1 MRNFIQMTVCL
12 FCAAVV
18 LRADDQ
24 PAFVNF
30 IRQVQVPSG
39 VQWDMSVAAASSNGG
54 SMSPLP
60 VDSSGS
66 RFELWTVKSSP
77 LTSYLLDSQFVGA
90 YIPAAEVSIK
100 TEDPYAVMPRTRAD
114 RPFTVTVAVSNL
126 LGGATDPAAAKSVNL
141 LRHVQ
146 SYGAGGTGVNLDR
159 TQATLLSQVSVS
171 QNGTQ
176 TLNYS
181 ITSVPGA
188 DRAKVR
194 GEERFS
200 VFSLEDYQ
208 APAGQLAAQTVQI
221 WPVADGSISGIRE
234 GEKIR
239 VACPPLTFTLNDLY
253 PSSKT
258 YAQVYPGAAS
268 LGTTGTVV
276 PGSMLVVN
284 DTVPQSRVLAVKDY
298 GNIFERDGTWTLELL
313 TETPFGIDRLAY
325 VTFDVKL
332 TLKVNGM
339 VTTYE

>member
-1 MRNFIQMTVCL
+1 MRKFIQITVCL
-12 FCAAVV
+12 FCAVAVS
-18 LRADDQ
+18 RADDQ

-60 VDSSGS
+60 VDSSGA

-77 LTSYLLDSQFVGA
+77 LTSYLLASQFVGA
-90 YIPAAEVSIK
+90 YIPAAEVSIT

-126 LGGATDPAAAKSVNL
+126 LNGATDPAAAKSVNL

-176 TLNYS
+176 NLSYS

-200 VFSLEDYQ
+200 VFSQEDYQ

-258 YAQVYPGAAS
+258 YAQVYPGAAA
-268 LGTTGTVV
+268 LGKTGTVV
-276 PGSMLVVN
+276 SGSMLVVN
-284 DTVPQSRVLAVKDY
+284 DTVPQSRVLNVRDY
-298 GNIFERDGTWTLELL
+298 GNIFDKDGTWTMELL

-332 TLKVNGM
+332 TLRVNGM

>member
-1 MRNFIQMTVCL
+1 MSTPDTV
-12 FCAAVV
+12 AI
-18 LRADDQ
+18 DGT
-24 PAFVNF
+24 
-30 IRQVQVPSG
+30 S
-39 VQWDMSVAAASSNGG
+39 
-54 SMSPLP
+54 
-60 VDSSGS
+60 
-66 RFELWTVKSSP
+66 
-77 LTSYLLDSQFVGA
+77 LTIEQL
-90 YIPAAEVSIK
+90 
-100 TEDPYAVMPRTRAD
+100 
-114 RPFTVTVAVSNL
+114 VAVSRRCAPVAL
-126 LGGATDPAAAKSVNL
+126 SPAGRSRLDATRAVDDALNAEARVA
-141 LRHVQ
+141 
-146 SYGAGGTGVNLDR
+146 YGITTGFGQL
-159 TQATLLSQVSVS
+159 
-171 QNGTQ
+171 
-176 TLNYS
+176 
-181 ITSVPGA
+181 
-188 DRAKVR
+188 AKVR

-268 LGTTGTVV
+268 LGKTGTVV
-276 PGSMLVVN
+276 SGSMLVVN
-284 DTVPQSRVLAVKDY
+284 DAVPQSRVLTVRNY
-298 GNIFERDGTWTLELL
+298 GNIFDKDGAWTLELL